1 MRFLLILAF
10 VTLLG
15 AGAAL
20 TTTIAG
26 MNQTIETQKKELA
39 LCQAPKL
46 AAMHCQHYM
55 DNLAAD
61 QSVTDFCIRMTYR
74 DKEK

>member
-1 MRFLLILAF
+1 MRFLLVLALGF
-10 VTLLG
+10 LIAAQVLHYMQVDTLNQI
-15 AGAAL
+15 
-20 TTTIAG
+20 IA
-26 MNQTIETQKKELA
+26 NQKQQLA

-46 AAMHCQHYM
+46 SAMNCQHYM

>member
-1 MRFLLILAF
+1 MRILLIGAF
-10 VTLLG
+10 GFLIAAGVMGYMLVDTLNQI
-15 AGAAL
+15 
-20 TTTIAG
+20 IA
-26 MNQTIETQKKELA
+26 NQKQQLA

-46 AAMHCQHYM
+46 SAMNCQHYM

>member
-1 MRFLLILAF
+1 MNFAISVAI
-10 VTLLG
+10 VSV
-15 AGAAL
+15 
-20 TTTIAG
+20 IAG
-26 MNQTIETQKKELA
+26 VVMQYTEIHILREIIANQEQQLA

-46 AAMHCQHYM
+46 PAMNCQHYM

-61 QSVTDFCIRMTYR
+61 QSVTYFCIRMTYR